1 MIVRLIAVLACL
13 VASLPVLAATGPA
26 PDSMLAGMHWR
37 LVGPHRAGWA
47 TMGSGVPG
55 QPNTFYFGAAGG
67 GVWKTEDAGRTWVS
81 LFDDEPASSIGAL
94 AVAPS
99 APQTIYVGT
108 GQVAARYDVAA
119 GNGIYKSVDGGRTWQ
134 SLGLAATRHVGAI
147 LIDPHDANA
156 VLVAAL
162 GHYFGPN
169 PERGVYRS
177 SDGGNTWRQT
187 LKIDADTGTVDL
199 ARAPDETGTIY
210 AAAWQVR
217 NYPWMSYFQ
226 PNQGPGSGVYKSTD
240 DGATWRRI
248 KGGGWPDATLG
259 RIGLASTTG
268 GRVYA
273 VVDAAPNSGNVP
285 HANSKN
291 AGGLY
296 RSDDGGAHWVR
307 VSSEAWLENDYFSRV
322 TVDPTDR
329 DRIYATGQSIRRSDD
344 GGKTWTVFR
353 GSPGGDDYHHL
364 WINPEQPDHM
374 IASSDQGAAVSVDSG
389 RTWSSW
395 YNQPT
400 GQLYHLA
407 ADNRFPYWIYAG
419 QQDNGTVAIASRSD
433 YGAISFRDWHPV
445 GADERDDEIPDPADP
460 DIVYGSGLG
469 GRLSRW
475 NAVTG
480 EVQNVSPWPVV
491 TYGARPDTVRYRYTW
506 ITPIAVSP
514 LKPYPLYQGAQVLFR
529 SLDRGA
535 SWKVISPDLSAAKRN
550 AKHCDA
556 TVTAK
561 LALDCGFGVIY
572 TIAPS
577 PRSNDIL
584 WVGTDDG
591 KVQVTRDGGA
601 TWNDVTPKSVSTWS
615 KISTVDAS
623 ALDDASAYIAVD
635 THRQNHFAPQL
646 YRTHDFGAHWTR
658 IDKGLPAD
666 QFTSVL
672 RADTATAGLLYAGT
686 DQGVHVSFDDGD
698 DWQPLQRNLPTA
710 WVRDLLVHDDDLI
723 VATQG
728 RAIWVLD
735 DLAPL
740 RQMSAARAQAG
751 VVLFKPADAYRQRRS
766 ENRDTPL
773 PPETP
778 LGENPPAGA
787 IIDYV
792 LPAAAQTP
800 VALEIHDSSGKLVRR
815 FASDAK
821 APWRNADRYF
831 GKDWTQPQKR
841 LGTDAGGHRF
851 VWDLHYPRPRVISY
865 QYSIAAI
872 HGDDTL
878 LMPLGP
884 TVPPGTYDIALSID
898 GKTLHA
904 PLNVRMDPRAD
915 VDTGAVE
922 QAVAFGLEIDAAL
935 GRAYQ
940 AYGEL
945 KSVRDQLG
953 ALRKQSDGSS
963 REGWHSSI
971 DALMKSTAP
980 LVEGHGRHTTSV
992 PAISEV
998 LASLATDVETTD
1010 RAPTDSQRA
1019 VYADYSVRLGQSL
1032 DRWHALRDG
1041 DLAALDA
1048 RLTSAGKSAIKV
1060 PSLEQIHFEG
1070 PGEARDLP

>member
-1 MIVRLIAVLACL
+1 MIVRLFIALACL
-13 VASLPVLAATGPA
+13 VAPLLVLAASGPA

-47 TMGSGVPG
+47 TIGSGVPG
-55 QPNTFYFGAAGG
+55 QPDTFYFGAAGG
-67 GVWKTEDAGRTWVS
+67 GVWKTEDAGRTWAS

-119 GNGIYKSVDGGRTWQ
+119 GNGVYKSTDGGRTWQ
-134 SLGLAATRHVGAI
+134 SLGLAQTRHIGAI
-147 LIDPHDANA
+147 LIDPSNVDT

-169 PERGVYRS
+169 PERGVFRS
-177 SDGGNTWRQT
+177 SDGGRTWQQT
-187 LKIDADTGTVDL
+187 LRIDVDTGTVDL
-199 ARAPDETGTIY
+199 ARAPDDTGTIY

-217 NYPWMSYFQ
+217 NYPWLSYFQ

-240 DGATWRRI
+240 DGVTWRRLR
-248 KGGGWPDATLG
+248 GGGWPDATLG
-259 RIGLASTTG
+259 RIGLAATTG

-285 HANSKN
+285 HANSQN

-296 RSDDGGAHWVR
+296 RSDDGGSHWAR
-307 VSSEAWLENDYFSRV
+307 VSSESWLENDYFSRV

-329 DRIYATGQSIRRSDD
+329 DRLYAMGQSIRRSDD

-364 WINPEQPDHM
+364 WINPERPDHM

-407 ADNRFPYWIYAG
+407 ADTRFPYWIYAG

-460 DIVYGSGLG
+460 NIVYGSGLG

-491 TYGARPDTVRYRYTW
+491 TYGARPNTVKYRYTW
-506 ITPIAVSP
+506 ITPIAVSQV
-514 LKPYPLYQGAQVLFR
+514 KPYPLYQGAQVLFR

-535 SWKVISPDLSAAKRN
+535 SWKAISPDLSAAKKN

-556 TVTAK
+556 GVSAK

-591 KVQVTRDGGA
+591 KVRMTRDGGA
-601 TWNDVTPKSVSTWS
+601 TWNDVTPQGVPAWA

-623 ALDDASAYIAVD
+623 ALDDASAYVAVD
-635 THRQNHFAPQL
+635 THRQNRFAPQL

-658 IDKGLPAD
+658 IDNGLPGN
-666 QFTSVL
+666 QFTSVM
-672 RADTATAGLLYAGT
+672 RTDTTTRGLLFAGT
-686 DQGVHVSFDDGD
+686 DQGVYVSFDDGD

-740 RQMSAARAQAG
+740 RQMSQAHAQAG
-751 VVLFKPADAYRQRRS
+751 AFLFKPADSYRLRRS

-792 LPAAAQTP
+792 LPSAAQTP
-800 VALEIHDSSGKLVRR
+800 VVLEIRDSAGNLVRR

-831 GKDWTQPQKR
+831 GKDWTRPQKHP
-841 LGTDAGGHRF
+841 GTEAGAHRF
-851 VWDLHYPRPRVISY
+851 VWDLNYPRPRVISY

-884 TVPPGTYDIALSID
+884 TVAPGTYDIALSVD

-904 PLNVRMDPRAD
+904 PLTVRMDPRVD
-915 VDTGAVE
+915 VDAGAVE
-922 QAVAFGLEIDAAL
+922 RAATFGLEIDAAL

-940 AYGEL
+940 GYGEL
-945 KSVRDQLG
+945 KSVRDQLD
-953 ALRKQSDGSS
+953 ALRKPTDASPSA
-963 REGWHSSI
+963 ELNASI
-971 DALMKSTAP
+971 DALMKATTS
-980 LVEGHGRHTTSV
+980 LVEGDGQHTTSV
-992 PAISEV
+992 PAISAV

-1010 RAPTDSQRA
+1010 RAPTAPQRA
-1019 VYADYSVRLGQSL
+1019 VYADYTAKLAQSL

-1041 DLAALDA
+1041 DLATLNTK
-1048 RLTSAGKSAIKV
+1048 LTAAGKPAIKV
-1060 PSLEQIHFEG
+1060 PTLAQIHFEG
-1070 PGEARDLP
+1070 SGVARDLP